1 VAMGFCFLFLMGIY
15 WLGNRLFGHPLIA
28 LAGVFFVYLCVN
40 ATMRLGLSHTY
51 DFGVMAFS
59 TGFLLCLEYRR
70 PLLFTALLALGF
82 MMKETLVL
90 YAGAAL
96 FVNFGRMPLGRNVL
110 YFVGQLALFVLIHGA
125 IRVHFAGNEGEGHE
139 YYLPGQ
145 IYFFTEH
152 IFIHFLMPMIL
163 GVLLI
168 FYDFP
173 NKPETLRRA
182 SVIIAPWFVLYMIGG
197 VPRELRVM
205 FEIMP
210 LVAMLMYDSCVRMVL
225 GGRDVTPR

>member
-1 VAMGFCFLFLMGIY
+1 M
-15 WLGNRLFGHPLIA
+15 H
-28 LAGVFFVYLCVN
+28 
-40 ATMRLGLSHTY
+40 
-51 DFGVMAFS
+51 FS
-59 TGFLLCLEYRR
+59 AN
-70 PLLFTALLALGF
+70 P
-82 MMKETLVL
+82 
-90 YAGAAL
+90 
-96 FVNFGRMPLGRNVL
+96 
-110 YFVGQLALFVLIHGA
+110 
-125 IRVHFAGNEGEGHE
+125 GEGHE

-152 IFIHFLMPMIL
+152 ILIHFLMPMIL
-163 GVLLI
+163 GVLLM

-182 SVIIAPWFVLYMIGG
+182 SIIIAPWFVLYMIGG

-225 GGRDVTPR
+225 ARRPVNPG